1 MKIEDLSKRIDELIS
16 MADNVLIT
24 TTNTVLR
31 TVNLEGY
38 NSFRTASLSF
48 LKNTFGE
55 THPYYENFNVG
66 VRAIASAA
74 YVEIGRGILKAAKD
88 EIDKGWFVTVRGIVS
103 AEIFSDFLEMADY
116 LLLEGYKDAAAVMI
130 GSVLEEHLRQLC
142 KKHDVHIEIIKN
154 GKNKPKK
161 AEQLKSELAGK
172 SVYNIVDQQNVTA
185 WLALRNKAAHGKY
198 NEYTIK
204 QVELMHQGVK
214 DFISRN
220 AL

>member
-16 MADNVLIT
+16 MADNVLTT
-24 TTNTVLR
+24 TTNTGIR

-48 LKNTFGE
+48 LKNTFGA
-55 THPYYENFNVG
+55 THPYYENFNVE

-103 AEIFSDFLEMADY
+103 AEIFSDFLEMAGY
-116 LLLEGYKDAAAVMI
+116 LLSEGYKDAAAVMI
-130 GSVLEEHLRQLC
+130 GSVLEEHLRKLC
-142 KKHDVHIEIIKN
+142 EKHSIPLIEITKN

-161 AEQLKSELAGK
+161 VATLNDELAGK
-172 SVYNIVDQQNVTA
+172 SVYKDDQKNVTA
-185 WLALRNKAAHGKY
+185 WWALRNSAAHGKY
-198 NEYTIK
+198 NKYTEK